1 MLNMGKKKKKEGMSD
16 DEVKNKSKKGKDR
29 QKERDRETNALSM
42 NVSEFL
48 HPCNVWWKWVTVT
61 DSLISVLFQ
70 TACWVKHSA
79 VMPHSDEERVKTLCN
94 VTQSAPSAILI
105 IAQINE
111 GRELVSVQCLCDVT
125 N

>member
-1 MLNMGKKKKKEGMSD
+1 MDVFEY
-16 DEVKNKSKKGKDR
+16 
-29 QKERDRETNALSM
+29 
-42 NVSEFL
+42 L

-61 DSLISVLFQ
+61 GSLAPVLFQ
-70 TACWVKHSA
+70 TACRVKHSA
-79 VMPHSDEERVKTLCN
+79 VIPHSDEERVKTLCD

-111 GRELVSVQCLCDVT
+111 GRELVSVQRLCDVT